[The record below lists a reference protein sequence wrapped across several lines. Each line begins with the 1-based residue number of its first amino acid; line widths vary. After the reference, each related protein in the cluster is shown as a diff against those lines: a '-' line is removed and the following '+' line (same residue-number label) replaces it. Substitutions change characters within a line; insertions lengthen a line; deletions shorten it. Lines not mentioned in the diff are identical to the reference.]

1 MARLMI
7 STCGVLAEV
16 AVVDAFA
23 APGVLIGT
31 GIVLGAA
38 VLTWWSA
45 AQPVIDR
52 MIGIEQ

>member
-16 AVVDAFA
+16 AVVDTL
-23 APGVLIGT
+23 APAGVLIASG
-31 GIVLGAA
+31 VLLGAT

-52 MIGIEQ
+52 MIGINE

>member
-1 MARLMI
+1 MARLMV

-16 AVVDAFA
+16 AVVDTL
-23 APGVLIGT
+23 APAEVLIATGVL
-31 GIVLGAA
+31 LGVT

-52 MIGIEQ
+52 MVGMNE

>member
-1 MARLMI
+1 MARLMV

-16 AVVDAFA
+16 AVVDTLAG
-23 APGVLIGT
+23 PGVLVAT
-31 GIVLGAA
+31 GAMLGAA

-52 MIGIEQ
+52 MIGIDR